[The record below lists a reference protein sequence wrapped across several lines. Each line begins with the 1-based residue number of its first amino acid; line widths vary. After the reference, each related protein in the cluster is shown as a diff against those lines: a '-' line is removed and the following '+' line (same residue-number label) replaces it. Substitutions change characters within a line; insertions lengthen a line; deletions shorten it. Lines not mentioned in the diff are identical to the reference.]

1 MGGQLILFPGQ
12 GSQYA
17 GMAEYLWEYPVA
29 RATFAE
35 AGEVLGWDI
44 GELCRH
50 GSMEELTRTDRTQLT
65 LLTCSVAVW
74 RLLEERGATF
84 SVAAGHSLGEYPA
97 LVATGQMAFADAVRV
112 VEVRGLGMQACSEER
127 PGAMAAIVGL
137 ETEVVEELC
146 ASLPEVWPANYN
158 SPGQVV
164 ISGSAESVKEA
175 GELAKSCGAKLV
187 VALPVSGAFHTP
199 FMAGAAE
206 SLAKAL
212 DGVTF
217 TAGRSAG
224 AALRPASE
232 PAAAAVGEG
241 TGGRFFSTT
250 EVRYPETTELAEVL
264 ARQLMSPVRFSQ
276 SMAALLEGEAPPDR
290 GLEVG
295 PGSVLTGLMKR
306 IARDFPMTST
316 GDADDLHNVLERL
329 A

>member
-1 MGGQLILFPGQ
+1 MAKLLILFPGQ

-17 GMAEYLWEYPVA
+17 GMAEYLWDHPVA

-74 RLLEERGATF
+74 RLLEEKGASF
-84 SVAAGHSLGEYPA
+84 AVAAGHSLGEYSA
-97 LVATGQMAFADAVRV
+97 LVATGQLEFPDALRV
-112 VEVRGLGMQACSEER
+112 VEARGIGMQVCSEER
-127 PGAMAAIVGL
+127 DSTMAAIVGL
-137 ETEVVEELC
+137 DDQVVEELC

-164 ISGSAESVKEA
+164 VAGSVESVKEA
-175 GELAKSCGAKLV
+175 GELAKARGAKLV

-199 FMAGAAE
+199 FMAGAAD
-206 SLAKAL
+206 SLSQALGRVMFKPAKA
-212 DGVTF
+212 
-217 TAGRSAG
+217 R
-224 AALRPASE
+224 
-232 PAAAAVGEG
+232 
-241 TGGRFFSTT
+241 GRFFSTT
-250 EVRYPETTELAEVL
+250 EVRYPEPGELAEVL

-276 SMAALLEGEAPPDR
+276 SVTALLQDAAPPDR

-295 PGSVLTGLMKR
+295 PGSVLAGLMKR
-306 IARDFPMTST
+306 IARDLPMSSS
-316 GDADDLHNVLERL
+316 GDGENLQKVLDGL
-329 A
+329 PQA